1 MRGSPWVGLS
11 GATVTTLTPAAVGVS
26 DGISRNSPVR
36 QVDRDAGR
44 VGGGVE
50 PAAQR
55 VGDRADRRGGSERGD
70 GVRVE
75 EPHRS
80 TNPGTSGS
88 CGSIENTCSPVR

>member
-1 MRGSPWVGLS
+1 MRGSPRAGLS
-11 GATVTTLTPAAVGVS
+11 GATVTTFTPAAPGDS
-26 DGISRNSPVR
+26 DGMSRNCPGR
-36 QVDRDAGR
+36 QLDRDAGR
-44 VGGGVE
+44 VGGRVE

-55 VGDRADRRGGSERGD
+55 VGDALDRRGRPEGGD
-70 GVRVE
+70 RVRVE

>member
-11 GATVTTLTPAAVGVS
+11 GATVTTLTPAAVDVS
-26 DGISRNSPVR
+26 DGMSRNWPLVRSTEIRAGSAEGSSPPR
-36 QVDRDAGR
+36 ERL
-44 VGGGVE
+44 
-50 PAAQR
+50 
-55 VGDRADRRGGSERGD
+55 GDRLDRRARSERGD